1 MDSSIS
7 SLSDNNEKRKEL
19 LRKFAREA
27 PVEPGVYLWRD
38 EENNVIY
45 VGKAK
50 ALRHRLS
57 SYFSGEKDL
66 KTAALIKRAER
77 IETIIV
83 ANEYEALLLENTL
96 IKQHSPKYNI
106 NLKDGKTYPV
116 IRITS
121 EEFPRV
127 FKTRYIVE
135 DGSLYFGPFTNIQAV
150 ETLMSMADKLFY
162 LRKCRVFRKRDSPC
176 MYYHIKRCH
185 APCCG
190 KMPAC
195 DYRAHVK
202 QVEKILSGDTT
213 SLIIDLTKNMHEAAA
228 ALDFERAS
236 ELRDTIRAVEALQDS
251 ASSMVVDMN
260 ENARDYI
267 ASASEG
273 VLTTFTVFSMRGGK
287 MIGREL
293 FRARSAADEEESV
306 ETFLMSYYNPSVP
319 PPSVIYVEMIS
330 DGNSEQTGKACGI
343 ARGCASSDPLK
354 KWFAETFGYTPSI
367 QSADDKHHAAVLA
380 MARQNA
386 QEDLRKRL
394 KDRGAGPALEE
405 TMQALRLNRLP
416 VRIEGFDI
424 AQLEGKH
431 PVASLISFKNGLPDR
446 KNYRIF
452 KLRTV
457 IGIVDDFAA
466 MREAV
471 HRRYSRLAREGKDLP
486 DLILIDGGLGQVNAA
501 QSVLDELGVDCD
513 IVGLAKRDE
522 ELWLP
527 GSPEPLRLS
536 KRSEAL
542 KLLQFVRDETHRFA
556 TSFNQKLRSE
566 DICFSV
572 LENVAGI
579 GAKKAAAIM
588 KSFISLE
595 RVAATSAEA
604 IAEICGIT
612 PELAR
617 AVKTAASLSLAD
629 REAAKKRLTSGN
641 DRSKPK
647 AAGKSAGNTA
657 SKSADKSVVWQTSAS
672 LAAEAADDA
681 TASAVAEA
689 EPFYFPARSPDSKRS
704 KGSLR

>member
-1 MDSSIS
+1 MEPSVPDTIE
-7 SLSDNNEKRKEL
+7 EKKEL
-19 LRKFAREA
+19 LRKFARDA
-27 PVEPGVYLWRD
+27 PVDPGVYLWRD
-38 EENNVIY
+38 EENNIIY

-57 SYFSGEKDL
+57 SYFSGEKDP

-121 EEFPRV
+121 EKFPRM

-135 DGSLYFGPFTNIQAV
+135 DGSLYFGPFTNIQAL
-150 ETLMSMADKLFY
+150 ETVMAMAEKLFY
-162 LRKCRVFRKRDSPC
+162 LRKCHVFRKRDNPC
-176 MYYHIKRCH
+176 MYYHIKRCC

-190 KMPAC
+190 KISVRN
-195 DYRAHVK
+195 YRAHVK
-202 QVEKILSGDTT
+202 QVEKILSGDAAG
-213 SLIIDLTKNMHEAAA
+213 LIIDLTKNMHEAAA

-236 ELRDTIRAVEALQDS
+236 ELRDTIRAIETLQDS

-287 MIGREL
+287 MIGRDL
-293 FRARSAADEEESV
+293 FRTRSAADEEESV

-319 PPSVIYVEMIS
+319 PPSAIYVETIS
-330 DGNSEQTGKACGI
+330 DGNSENNGSAVGD
-343 ARGCASSDPLK
+343 SLK

-367 QSADDKHHAAVLA
+367 QGADDQRHAAVLA

-386 QEDLRKRL
+386 QEDVRKRL
-394 KDRGAGPALEE
+394 KERGAGPALEE
-405 TMQALRLNRLP
+405 MMQALRLNQLP

-424 AQLEGKH
+424 AQLDGKY
-431 PVASLISFKNGLPDR
+431 PVASLISFKNGVPDR

-452 KLRTV
+452 KLHTV

-471 HRRYSRLAREGKDLP
+471 RRRYSRLVREGKDLP

-501 QSVLDELGVDCD
+501 QSALDEVGVDCD

-527 GSPEPLRLS
+527 GSPEPIRLS
-536 KRSEAL
+536 RRSEAL

-579 GAKKAAAIM
+579 GAKKASAIM
-588 KSFISLE
+588 KSFTSLE
-595 RVAATSAEA
+595 RVAAASVEA
-604 IAEICGIT
+604 IAETCGIK
-612 PELAR
+612 PPLAH

-629 REAAKKRLTSGN
+629 RDAAKKRLTSGE

-647 AAGKSAGNTA
+647 GAGKGAGKSVAR
-657 SKSADKSVVWQTSAS
+657 QTGAS
-672 LAAEAADDA
+672 LAAEAA
-681 TASAVAEA
+681 A
-689 EPFYFPARSPDSKRS
+689 EPEPDY
-704 KGSLR
+704 LRRVGV

>member
-7 SLSDNNEKRKEL
+7 DNNEERKEI
-19 LRKFAREA
+19 LRQFAHDA
-27 PVEPGVYLWRD
+27 PLEPGVYLWRD

-50 ALRHRLS
+50 ALRYRLS

-135 DGSLYFGPFTNIQAV
+135 DGSLYFGPFTNLQAI
-150 ETLMSMADKLFY
+150 ETLMAMAEKLFY
-162 LRKCRVFRKRDSPC
+162 LRKCRVFRKRDNPC
-176 MYYHIKRCH
+176 MYYHIKRCR

-190 KMPAC
+190 KISAC
-195 DYRAHVK
+195 DYRAYVK
-202 QVEKILSGDTT
+202 QVEKILSGDTAE
-213 SLIIDLTKNMHEAAA
+213 LIIDLTKSMHEAAA

-236 ELRDTIRAVEALQDS
+236 ELRDNMRAIESIQDS
-251 ASSMVVDMN
+251 ADSMVVDMN

-267 ASASEG
+267 ASVSEG
-273 VLTTFTVFSMRGGK
+273 VLATFTVFSMRGGK

-293 FRARSAADEEESV
+293 FRTRSAADEEESV
-306 ETFLMSYYNPSVP
+306 ETFLMSYYNPAVP
-319 PPSVIYVEMIS
+319 PPSAIYIETLNS
-330 DGNSEQTGKACGI
+330 GNGSADGRS
-343 ARGCASSDPLK
+343 GCRAGGDSLK
-354 KWFAETFGYTPSI
+354 KWFIETFGYAPSI
-367 QSADDKHHAAVLA
+367 QGADDKHHAAVLA

-394 KDRGAGPALEE
+394 KERGAGPALEE
-405 TMQALRLNRLP
+405 TMRALRLKRLP

-431 PVASLISFKNGLPDR
+431 PVASLISFKNGVPDR

-471 HRRYSRLAREGKDLP
+471 HRRYSRLVREGKDMP

-501 QSVLDELGVDCD
+501 LSVLDELGVDCD
-513 IVGLAKRDE
+513 IAGLAKRDE

-527 GSPEPLRLS
+527 ESSEPVRLS

-566 DICFSV
+566 TLCFSV
-572 LENVAGI
+572 LESVAGI

-588 KSFISLE
+588 KSFLSLE
-595 RVAATSAEA
+595 RVAAASVEV
-604 IAEICGIT
+604 IAETCGIK
-612 PELAR
+612 PDLAN

-629 REAAKKRLTSGN
+629 SKAAKKRLASG
-641 DRSKPK
+641 DGRFKPK
-647 AAGKSAGNTA
+647 AAAA
-657 SKSADKSVVWQTSAS
+657 SNAVTRLTGAL
-672 LAAEAADDA
+672 LAAEAAAESEPDYF
-681 TASAVAEA
+681 TA
-689 EPFYFPARSPDSKRS
+689 PSPEGERS
-704 KGSLR
+704 KGDQH

>member
-1 MDSSIS
+1 MDLSV
-7 SLSDNNEKRKEL
+7 SDNNEERKEL
-19 LRKFAREA
+19 LRKFARDA
-27 PVEPGVYLWRD
+27 PIEPGVYLWRD

-57 SYFSGEKDL
+57 SYFSGEKDP

-96 IKQHSPKYNI
+96 IKQYSPKYNI

-150 ETLMSMADKLFY
+150 ETVMAMVERLFY
-162 LRKCRVFRKRDSPC
+162 LRKCRVFRKRDNPC
-176 MYYHIKRCH
+176 MYYHIKRCC
-185 APCCG
+185 APCCD
-190 KMPAC
+190 KISAR
-195 DYRAHVK
+195 DYRTHVK

-213 SLIIDLTKNMHEAAA
+213 GLIIDLTKNMHEAAA
-228 ALDFERAS
+228 ALNFERAS
-236 ELRDTIRAVEALQDS
+236 ELRDTIRAIETLQDS
-251 ASSMVVDMN
+251 ASSMVVDMD

-287 MIGREL
+287 MIGRDL
-293 FRARSAADEEESV
+293 FRTRSAAEEKESV

-319 PPSVIYVEMIS
+319 PPSVIYIETIS
-330 DGNSEQTGKACGI
+330 DGNSQNSGKTGGD
-343 ARGCASSDPLK
+343 SLK
-354 KWFAETFGYTPSI
+354 KWFVETFGYAPSI
-367 QSADDKHHAAVLA
+367 QGADDRRHAAVLA

-394 KDRGAGPALEE
+394 KERGAGPALEE

-424 AQLEGKH
+424 AQLDGKH
-431 PVASLISFKNGLPDR
+431 PVASLISFKNGVPDR

-486 DLILIDGGLGQVNAA
+486 DLILIDGGLGQVNAVQDA
-501 QSVLDELGVDCD
+501 LDELGVDCD

-527 GSPEPLRLS
+527 GSPEPIRLS
-536 KRSEAL
+536 RRSEAL

-579 GAKKAAAIM
+579 GAKKASAIM
-588 KSFISLE
+588 KAFISLE
-595 RVAATSAEA
+595 RVAAASVEA
-604 IAEICGIT
+604 IAKTCGIK
-612 PELAR
+612 PSLAH

-629 REAAKKRLTSGN
+629 REAAKKRLTSGD
-641 DRSKPK
+641 DRSKAK
-647 AAGKSAGNTA
+647 VAGNAAGKAVA
-657 SKSADKSVVWQTSAS
+657 RQTGAS
-672 LAAEAADDA
+672 LAAEAA
-681 TASAVAEA
+681 ASAAAEA
-689 EPFYFPARSPDSKRS
+689 EPDYFPARPPKGKQS
-704 KGSLR
+704 KGELH

>member
-1 MDSSIS
+1 
-7 SLSDNNEKRKEL
+7 
-19 LRKFAREA
+19 
-27 PVEPGVYLWRD
+27 
-38 EENNVIY
+38 
-45 VGKAK
+45 
-50 ALRHRLS
+50 
-57 SYFSGEKDL
+57 
-66 KTAALIKRAER
+66 
-77 IETIIV
+77 
-83 ANEYEALLLENTL
+83 
-96 IKQHSPKYNI
+96 HSPRYNI

-116 IRITS
+116 IRITP
-121 EEFPRV
+121 EAFPRV

-135 DGSLYFGPFTNIQAV
+135 DGSLYFGPFSNLQAI
-150 ETLMSMADKLFY
+150 ETLMAMVEKLFY
-162 LRKCRVFRKRDSPC
+162 LRKCRVFRKRDNPC
-176 MYYHIKRCH
+176 MYYHIKRCR

-190 KMPAC
+190 KISDR

-202 QVEKILSGDTT
+202 QVEKILSGDTA
-213 SLIIDLTKNMHEAAA
+213 SLIIDLTKCMHEAAA

-236 ELRDTIRAVEALQDS
+236 ELRDNVRAIETLQDS

-273 VLTTFTVFSMRGGK
+273 VLATFTVFSMRGGK

-306 ETFLMSYYNPSVP
+306 ETFLMSYYNPSIQ
-319 PPSVIYVEMIS
+319 PPSAIYIETLN
-330 DGNSEQTGKACGI
+330 DGNSN
-343 ARGCASSDPLK
+343 ASGSVASDSLK
-354 KWFAETFGYTPSI
+354 KWFVETFGYAPAI
-367 QSADDKHHAAVLA
+367 QRADDKRHAAVLA

-386 QEDLRKRL
+386 QDDLRKRL
-394 KDRGAGPALEE
+394 KERGAGPALEE

-457 IGIVDDFAA
+457 IGIVDDCAGMKEAA
-466 MREAV
+466 
-471 HRRYSRLAREGKDLP
+471 HRRYSRFVRESKDMP
-486 DLILIDGGLGQVNAA
+486 DLILIDGGLGQVNAV

-527 GSPEPLRLS
+527 GSPEPVRLS

-566 DICFSV
+566 DLCFSV
-572 LENVAGI
+572 LESVEGI

-588 KSFISLE
+588 KSFISLD
-595 RVAATSAEA
+595 RVAAASVEV
-604 IAEICGIT
+604 IAETCGVK
-612 PELAR
+612 PDLAH
-617 AVKTAASLSLAD
+617 AVKTAASLSLVDSA
-629 REAAKKRLTSGN
+629 AAKKRLTSNEGM
-641 DRSKPK
+641 SKPK
-647 AAGKSAGNTA
+647 AGAAGNGPKA
-657 SKSADKSVVWQTSAS
+657 GAADKGTGKPVVLQTGAL
-672 LAAEAADDA
+672 LAAEAA
-681 TASAVAEA
+681 AVAEA
-689 EPFYFPARSPDSKRS
+689 EPDYFSARSPEGERS
-704 KGSLR
+704 KGDRH